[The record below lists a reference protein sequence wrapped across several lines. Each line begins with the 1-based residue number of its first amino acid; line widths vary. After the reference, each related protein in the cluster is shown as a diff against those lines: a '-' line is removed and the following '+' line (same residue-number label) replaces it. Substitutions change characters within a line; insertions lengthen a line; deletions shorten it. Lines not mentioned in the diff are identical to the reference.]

1 MRNFIRRTA
10 AALAVLCMAALLL
23 GTPTEAEERTYSA
36 GGEAVG
42 YYAGWAAYQGFTPD
56 QIPAEHLTQI
66 NYAFAQIDPD
76 TLTIALENPAHDQ
89 KNLAALRK
97 LRQQNQHLKLLI
109 SVGRWSDSQYFSDA
123 VATAARRES
132 FAASCVDFVV
142 EQGLDGV
149 DLDWEYP
156 VSGGAAGTI
165 HRPADKQNF
174 TLLLQELREQL
185 GCEAVI
191 HMDPIVTN
199 DGITEETRERVAAL
213 IHCIDDDINIH
224 DFRMVTGPTHTN
236 LIFDAVVP
244 FKFRLSDEEV
254 ERKIKTAVRT
264 LDGNYYAVVNVEKSY
279 T

>member
-109 SVGRWSDSQYFSDA
+109 SVGGWSDSQYFSDA
-123 VATAARRES
+123 AATAARRES

-156 VSGGAAGTI
+156 VSGGAAVRCCILQRRRRRFRSCGSSWIGRAAGTG
-165 HRPADKQNF
+165 RTMPSLSPAPPGAG
-174 TLLLQELREQL
+174 T
-185 GCEAVI
+185 
-191 HMDPIVTN
+191 
-199 DGITEETRERVAAL
+199 
-213 IHCIDDDINIH
+213 
-224 DFRMVTGPTHTN
+224 
-236 LIFDAVVP
+236 
-244 FKFRLSDEEV
+244 
-254 ERKIKTAVRT
+254 
-264 LDGNYYAVVNVEKSY
+264 
-279 T
+279 

>member
-109 SVGRWSDSQYFSDA
+109 SVGGWSDSQYFSDA
-123 VATAARRES
+123 GRHGRPGGR
-132 FAASCVDFVV
+132 ASLPAVWTLWWSRAWT
-142 EQGLDGV
+142 GWTWTGSTR
-149 DLDWEYP
+149 YP
-156 VSGGAAGTI
+156 GGAAGD
-165 HRPADKQNF
+165 HPPPGGQA
-174 TLLLQELREQL
+174 ELHSAASGAAGAAGSAGPPGREGL
-185 GCEAVI
+185 CPHYRRRRRELVLKPDRGREGGRHCGP
-191 HMDPIVTN
+191 HLR
-199 DGITEETRERVAAL
+199 DGL
-213 IHCIDDDINIH
+213 
-224 DFRMVTGPTHTN
+224 
-236 LIFDAVVP
+236 
-244 FKFRLSDEEV
+244 
-254 ERKIKTAVRT
+254 
-264 LDGNYYAVVNVEKSY
+264 
-279 T
+279 

>member
-1 MRNFIRRTA
+1 M
-10 AALAVLCMAALLL
+10 
-23 GTPTEAEERTYSA
+23 
-36 GGEAVG
+36 G

-109 SVGRWSDSQYFSDA
+109 SVGGWSDSQYFSDA
-123 VATAARRES
+123 AATAARRES

-156 VSGGAAGTI
+156 VSGGTAGTI
-165 HRPADKQNF
+165 HRRRTKQNF
-174 TLLLQELREQL
+174 TLLLQELREQ
-185 GCEAVI
+185 
-191 HMDPIVTN
+191 MDRQGRPGREGLCPHYRRRRRELVLKPDRGREGGRHCGPHLR
-199 DGITEETRERVAAL
+199 DGL
-213 IHCIDDDINIH
+213 
-224 DFRMVTGPTHTN
+224 
-236 LIFDAVVP
+236 
-244 FKFRLSDEEV
+244 
-254 ERKIKTAVRT
+254 
-264 LDGNYYAVVNVEKSY
+264 
-279 T
+279 

>member
-1 MRNFIRRTA
+1 MPRST
-10 AALAVLCMAALLL
+10 
-23 GTPTEAEERTYSA
+23 
-36 GGEAVG
+36 
-42 YYAGWAAYQGFTPD
+42 
-56 QIPAEHLTQI
+56 
-66 NYAFAQIDPD
+66 PD

-109 SVGRWSDSQYFSDA
+109 SVGGWSDSQYFSDA
-123 VATAARRES
+123 AATAARRES

-185 GCEAVI
+185 IG
-191 HMDPIVTN
+191 
-199 DGITEETRERVAAL
+199 RAAG
-213 IHCIDDDINIH
+213 
-224 DFRMVTGPTHTN
+224 TGRTMPS
-236 LIFDAVVP
+236 
-244 FKFRLSDEEV
+244 LSPAPPGAG
-254 ERKIKTAVRT
+254 T
-264 LDGNYYAVVNVEKSY
+264 
-279 T
+279 